1 LVVFL
6 TLCVGG
12 FTYLFGPVDP
22 VPRLHAAAESPDREI
37 AVKVYR
43 KRVSLLP
50 SNVAVIARVYD
61 GRGELLLEK
70 EVFADGWW
78 YALDSMFRRI
88 TFEGGEIRIGPKWSP
103 DEYVM
108 IRGEEYAVAR

>member
-1 LVVFL
+1 M
-6 TLCVGG
+6 
-12 FTYLFGPVDP
+12 
-22 VPRLHAAAESPDREI
+22 
-37 AVKVYR
+37 KVYR

-61 GRGELLLEK
+61 RRGELLLEK
-70 EVFADGWW
+70 EVFADGWR
-78 YALDSMFRRI
+78 YAMDSMFRRI
-88 TFEGGEIRIGPKWSP
+88 TFEGREIRIGPKWSP